1 MKFPIKI
8 INEVIKIAE
17 FLIILILFVFVLL
30 ILKFFCTVRF
40 LTKEI

>member
-17 FLIILILFVFVLL
+17 FLIILILFVFILL
-30 ILKFFCTVRF
+30 ILKFFLHSQVF
-40 LTKEI
+40 NK